1 MTVMT
6 IWMTLW
12 ISMTIFAKEN
22 LKKRCIFLSDMRK
35 KHVVH
40 YVGITNADATEN
52 DTMDEKICKRQPSK
66 YDQCVF
72 MFPVNGDSDEVYI
85 EDITKLLHHL
95 FPVEEQ
101 SMQQRHTSSGM

>member
-1 MTVMT
+1 MDFNDN
-6 IWMTLW
+6 IC
-12 ISMTIFAKEN
+12 
-22 LKKRCIFLSDMRK
+22 KREPKRGIFLSDMRK

-52 DTMDEKICKRQPSK
+52 DTMDEKNCKRQPSK

-72 MFPVNGDSDEVYI
+72 IFPVNGDSDEVYI

-101 SMQQRHTSSGM
+101 RMQQRHTSSGM